1 MTIIR
6 DGKTYELTMAELGMA
21 YTECQ
26 KLNDIDDVM
35 EFADMCDDMRKGQP
49 YIDDIRSDPDFAYE
63 VARRYRDYRNDDD
76 DQSWFDDMSYAV
88 MEVGHWLKGEVD

>member
-6 DGKTYELTMAELGMA
+6 DGKTYELTPAELGMA
-21 YTECQ
+21 YREVQ
-26 KLNDIDDVM
+26 RLNDIDDVM

-63 VARRYRDYRNDDD
+63 VAKKYRQYCNDTN
-76 DQSWFDDMSYAV
+76 DQSWFDDMSEAV
-88 MEVGHWLKGEVD
+88 IEVGHLLRKGD